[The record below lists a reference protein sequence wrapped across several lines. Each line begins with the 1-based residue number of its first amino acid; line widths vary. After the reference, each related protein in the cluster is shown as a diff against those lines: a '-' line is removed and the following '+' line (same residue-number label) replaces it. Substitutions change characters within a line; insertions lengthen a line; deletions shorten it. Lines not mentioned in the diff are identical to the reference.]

1 MSANRNVLLLS
12 LAAALSLT
20 ATATAQQPS
29 TGLAGDPV
37 KRVTLPEATAPDS
50 TEVLTLTVNKSYML
64 EFDAVVLKSA
74 VLQPALLEQIG
85 LKSTIGFDNTKNYF
99 LREAMTRA

>member
-1 MSANRNVLLLS
+1 M
-12 LAAALSLT
+12 
-20 ATATAQQPS
+20 QPEERRKFVEMDG
-29 TGLAGDPV
+29 TGRFD
-37 KRVTLPEATAPDS
+37 
-50 TEVLTLTVNKSYML
+50 ML